1 MSQQP
6 ADVADLDLLPDGVVI
21 ADADGQVV
29 VCNEAATA
37 LLGIDEPIVDE
48 DGGQSLAD
56 VMAVT
61 NYDGAKWF
69 DAVNPY
75 GGMRSR
81 RILLEN
87 IWYAADGRELLVVVR
102 LYRAHPGGS
111 VTRVAISIRDSK
123 SRTQTERDRSDLVA
137 TVAHELR
144 SPLTGVKGFTSTLLS
159 KWEFLND
166 SQRRL
171 MLQTVDADAD
181 RLTRLI
187 EDLLDVARIDTGRLT
202 VRPREFDLVEAL
214 RRQVEP
220 LRAQADRTDGLVLTG
235 DDQVQVW
242 GDPDRL
248 AQVAANLIENATRH
262 GRGKTI
268 VTVTSHPR
276 SGAELLVDDAGQ
288 GIPEY
293 LRPRIFHKFWRQ
305 GTGSGSGLGLYI
317 VHGIVA
323 AHGGEVTIE
332 TSPMGGARMRV
343 TLPPPPVDA

>member
-1 MSQQP
+1 MSQP
-6 ADVADLDLLPDGVVI
+6 ADLDLLPDGVII

-29 VCNEAATA
+29 VCNQAATA
-37 LLGIDEPIVDE
+37 LLGIDEPIVGD

-56 VMAVT
+56 VMAIT

-75 GGMRSR
+75 GGLRSR
-81 RILLEN
+81 RVLLESL
-87 IWYAADGRELLVVVR
+87 WYATDGRELLVVVR
-102 LYRAHPGGS
+102 LYRASPGGP
-111 VTRVAISIRDSK
+111 VTRVGVSVRDSK
-123 SRTQTERDRSDLVA
+123 SRSRMERDRSDLVA

-159 KWEFLND
+159 KWELLND
-166 SQRRL
+166 SQRQL

-202 VRPREFDLVEAL
+202 VRPRQFDLADAL
-214 RRQVEP
+214 RRQLEP
-220 LRAQADRTDGLVLTG
+220 LRAQSDRGDGPILAGDEHVL
-235 DDQVQVW
+235 VW

-262 GRGKTI
+262 GAGKT
-268 VTVTSHPR
+268 VTTVTSR
-276 SGAELLVDDAGQ
+276 ADGGAELLVDDAGG

-293 LRPRIFHKFWRQ
+293 LRPRIFHRFWRQ
-305 GTGSGSGLGLYI
+305 GAGAGSGLGLYI

-323 AHGGEVTIE
+323 AHGGEVSIG

-343 TLPPPPVDA
+343 VLPPPVNP